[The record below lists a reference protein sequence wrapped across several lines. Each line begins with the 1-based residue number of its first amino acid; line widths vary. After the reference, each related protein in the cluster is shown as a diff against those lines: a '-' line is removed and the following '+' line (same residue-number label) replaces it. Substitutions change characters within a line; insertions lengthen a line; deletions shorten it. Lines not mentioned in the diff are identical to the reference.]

1 MKARQ
6 AKRLARTALSL
17 SLLVVIGAGFS
28 TISSASDRSDV
39 VGQASKYVQV
49 VVTPG
54 ESLWSIASM
63 VAGNGQIAAVVAEI
77 VEVNKLKSAD
87 VAAGTKLLVP
97 VIQQKDLF
105 RYLTECGTTMVPF
118 LYGYEFKVI

>member
-6 AKRLARTALSL
+6 AKRLARSVSTL

-28 TISSASDRSDV
+28 TISAASDETTKPAGSV
-39 VGQASKYVQV
+39 KSNYVQV

-54 ESLWSIASM
+54 ETLWSIASM
-63 VAGNGQIAAVVAEI
+63 VAGNGQIASMVADI
-77 VEVNKLKSAD
+77 VEVNQLKSAD

-97 VIQQKDLF
+97 QQ
-105 RYLTECGTTMVPF
+105 
-118 LYGYEFKVI
+118 

>member
-6 AKRLARTALSL
+6 AKRLARSVSTL

-28 TISSASDRSDV
+28 TISAASDETTNTGSV
-39 VGQASKYVQV
+39 KSNYVQV

-54 ESLWSIASM
+54 ESLWSIAAL
-63 VAGNGQIAAVVAEI
+63 VAGQGDIASVVADI
-77 VEVNKLKSAD
+77 VEVNSLKSAD

-97 VIQQKDLF
+97 Q
-105 RYLTECGTTMVPF
+105 E
-118 LYGYEFKVI
+118 

>member
-6 AKRLARTALSL
+6 AKRLARTCLSV

-39 VGQASKYVQV
+39 VGQESKYVQV

-63 VAGNGQIAAVVAEI
+63 VAGNGQIASVVADI
-77 VEVNKLKSAD
+77 VEVNRLKSAD
-87 VAAGTKLLVP
+87 VAAGVKLLVP
-97 VIQQKDLF
+97 VNS
-105 RYLTECGTTMVPF
+105 
-118 LYGYEFKVI
+118 

>member
-6 AKRLARTALSL
+6 AKRLARTVSTI

-28 TISSASDRSDV
+28 SISSASEKSSDPSE
-39 VGQASKYVQV
+39 AKSKYVQV

-54 ESLWSIASM
+54 ESLWSIAAL
-63 VAGNGQIAAVVAEI
+63 VAGQGDIASVVADI
-77 VEVNKLKSAD
+77 VEVNALKSAD

-97 VIQQKDLF
+97 Q
-105 RYLTECGTTMVPF
+105 E
-118 LYGYEFKVI
+118 

>member
-6 AKRLARTALSL
+6 AKRLVRTVLSV

-28 TISSASDRSDV
+28 TISSASDKSD
-39 VGQASKYVQV
+39 AAISNSESKYVQV

-54 ESLWSIASM
+54 ESLWSIAAM
-63 VAGNGQIAAVVAEI
+63 VAGDAAIQSVVADI

-87 VAAGTKLLVP
+87 VPAGTRLLVP
-97 VIQQKDLF
+97 TF
-105 RYLTECGTTMVPF
+105 
-118 LYGYEFKVI
+118 

>member
-6 AKRLARTALSL
+6 AKRLARTVLSA

-28 TISSASDRSDV
+28 TISSASDKSD
-39 VGQASKYVQV
+39 AAISNSESKYVQV

-54 ESLWSIASM
+54 ESLWSIAAM
-63 VAGNGQIAAVVAEI
+63 VAGNSQIQSVVADI

-87 VAAGTKLLVP
+87 VPAGTRLLVP
-97 VIQQKDLF
+97 TF
-105 RYLTECGTTMVPF
+105 
-118 LYGYEFKVI
+118 

>member
-6 AKRLARTALSL
+6 AKRLARTVLSV
-17 SLLVVIGAGFS
+17 SLLVVIGASFS
-28 TISSASDRSDV
+28 TISSASNRSDV
-39 VGQASKYVQV
+39 VGHESKYVQV

-63 VAGNGQIAAVVAEI
+63 VAGNGQIASIVADI

-97 VIQQKDLF
+97 VI
-105 RYLTECGTTMVPF
+105 
-118 LYGYEFKVI
+118 

>member
-6 AKRLARTALSL
+6 AKRLARTGLSI

-28 TISSASDRSDV
+28 TISSASDKSDL
-39 VGQASKYVQV
+39 AILKSESKYVQV

-54 ESLWSIASM
+54 ESLWSIAAM
-63 VAGNGQIAAVVAEI
+63 VAGDSQIQSVVADI

-87 VAAGTKLLVP
+87 VPAGTKLLIP
-97 VIQQKDLF
+97 TF
-105 RYLTECGTTMVPF
+105 
-118 LYGYEFKVI
+118 

>member
-6 AKRLARTALSL
+6 AKRLARTGLSI

-28 TISSASDRSDV
+28 TISSASDKSD
-39 VGQASKYVQV
+39 AAISNRESKYVQV

-54 ESLWSIASM
+54 ESLWSIAAM
-63 VAGNGQIAAVVAEI
+63 VAGNSQIQSVVADI

-87 VAAGTKLLVP
+87 VPAGTRLLVP
-97 VIQQKDLF
+97 TF
-105 RYLTECGTTMVPF
+105 
-118 LYGYEFKVI
+118 

>member
-6 AKRLARTALSL
+6 AKRLARSVLSV

-28 TISSASDRSDV
+28 TISSASDKRDLTANKSR
-39 VGQASKYVQV
+39 YVQV

-63 VAGNGQIAAVVAEI
+63 VDGNGQIASIVADI

-87 VAAGTKLLVP
+87 VAAGVKLLVP
-97 VIQQKDLF
+97 VKS
-105 RYLTECGTTMVPF
+105 
-118 LYGYEFKVI
+118 

>member
-6 AKRLARTALSL
+6 AKRLARTVSTI

-28 TISSASDRSDV
+28 SISSASEKSSDQS
-39 VGQASKYVQV
+39 GQKSKYVQV

-54 ESLWSIASM
+54 ESLWSIAALL
-63 VAGNGQIAAVVAEI
+63 AGQGDIASVVADI
-77 VEVNKLKSAD
+77 VEVNSLKSAD

-97 VIQQKDLF
+97 Q
-105 RYLTECGTTMVPF
+105 E
-118 LYGYEFKVI
+118 